1 MNLEKGIV
9 PVWIKLLI
17 QRIKLFN
24 SKLLEDLQV
33 LLIRVRSRGTIIFA
47 HMADGAKLTEKEI
60 DKGEE
65 VICMHVKFQERFIM
79 FRSKRQHFQ
88 NYSTTDA
95 GEF

>member
-47 HMADGAKLTEKEI
+47 LMADGAKLTERDRQRRRSDMHACEI
-60 DKGEE
+60 PGK
-65 VICMHVKFQERFIM
+65 VYHVQK
-79 FRSKRQHFQ
+79 
-88 NYSTTDA
+88 
-95 GEF
+95 